1 MKTVV
6 GLLLA
11 GVMIVVSACS
21 TAPLAPPTTNVTGNW
36 VGTWQYENVQQ
47 GSGDVRGSFK
57 QDGAHLSGNFD
68 VTGPVL
74 NRTANVSGAVT
85 GNEIILN
92 EPSTGRLTVN
102 GNQIT
107 GTINGLNPAKLTLRK
122 Q

>member
-1 MKTVV
+1 MKTVF
-6 GLLLA
+6 GLLV
-11 GVMIVVSACS
+11 VMLMVSGCS
-21 TAPLAPPTTNVTGNW
+21 TPLAPPTTNVTGNW

-47 GSGDVRGSFK
+47 GSGDVRGSFQ
-57 QDGAHLSGNFD
+57 QDGANLSGNFN

-74 NRTANVSGAVT
+74 NRVANVSGAVS